1 MQNQK
6 RSDKEMQDEFTNLTD
21 STFDPL
27 QKREKFAV
35 SLRTQKRKEVIN
47 QKRKKTYE
55 MMVVPNFRKAAD

>member
-1 MQNQK
+1 
-6 RSDKEMQDEFTNLTD
+6 MQDEFTNLTD
-21 STFDPL
+21 STVDSL

-55 MMVVPNFRKAAD
+55 MIIAPNFSKAAD